1 MAKRVI
7 ANSIDNVKLAQVT
20 HDVVAERWDNF
31 DLTAFLAYLVD
42 TCASAALPYLAQQ
55 FNVDGLRGFSVAA
68 SEEEQRDL
76 IKQSIRLHK
85 FMGTPYAIRL
95 ACQTAGI
102 GQIVLTEGIPS
113 YPPDPTTDWAR
124 FSVLVDLP
132 DGSTVNVNS
141 FAGLW
146 GFIEAYKPERCH
158 LAELGISVKF
168 FDTDKLFR
176 DIFSDVDE
184 IPIYDGTH
192 DNDGSITHGGKM
204 REQFFVDIIT
214 DPFQLLNV
222 IVDDLGDYIYDDK
235 EQIIITI

>member
-1 MAKRVI
+1 MAKRVT
-7 ANSIDNVKLAQVT
+7 ANSIDSVKLAQVT

-31 DLTAFLAYLVD
+31 DLTEFLVYLVD
-42 TCASAALPYLAQQ
+42 TVSSKALPYLAEQ
-55 FNVDGLRGFSVAA
+55 FNVDGLRGFAVAG
-68 SEEEQRDL
+68 SEDEQREM
-76 IKQSIRLHK
+76 IKQAIRLYK
-85 FMGTPYAIRL
+85 FMGTPFAIRL

-102 GQIVLTEGIPS
+102 GNVILTEGIAS
-113 YPPDPTTDWAR
+113 YPPDPATDWAR

-132 DGSTVNVNS
+132 DGATMNVNS
-141 FAGLW
+141 FSGLRD
-146 GFIEAYKPERCH
+146 FINAYKPERCH

-192 DNDGSITHGGKM
+192 TYDGSINYGGKM
-204 REQFFVDIIT
+204 REQFFVEIIT
-214 DPFQLLNV
+214 DPFQLLTV

-235 EQIIITI
+235 DKIIITI